1 MCGRGLS
8 VDFVKE
14 TSTKT
19 RIIIWNNKAVP
30 MSQEAIITFPR
41 GLGVLSSFFA
51 EFSETLGAPVRGL
64 DLIHNWDSGFNRE
77 QLKLTNRF

>member
-1 MCGRGLS
+1 M
-8 VDFVKE
+8 DFVKE